1 MSAIRDRTWATSALA
16 ASMDFR
22 AVLSRAFS
30 PFSVAPA
37 VLTRVSLRSNSVRG
51 AALRARRAA
60 CAVELD
66 FGQLQLAVGLG
77 DRGVDLDGLS
87 LLLGDGRLG
96 SSQLRLEGDG
106 VHFCDDLAGTDH
118 VPLADEDRLDPARL
132 LRGHVHL
139 DRLDPPV
146 SRGDSRRQRRP
157 PGLPGLPGEDPAPG
171 QERQ

>member
-1 MSAIRDRTWATSALA
+1 MSLIRDRTWATSALA
-16 ASMDFR
+16 ASTDFR

-30 PFSVAPA
+30 PFSVAP
-37 VLTRVSLRSNSVRG
+37 RVFTQGLVEVEIG
-51 AALRARRAA
+51 AGSGLAGKEGA

-66 FGQLQLAVGLG
+66 LGHFQLAFGLG
-77 DRGVDLDGLS
+77 DRGVDLGGLR

-96 SSQLRLEGDG
+96 SRQLRLEGDG
-106 VHFCDDLAGTDH
+106 VHLRDDLAGMDH

-146 SRGDSRRQRRP
+146 ARSDPRRRP
-157 PGLPGLPGEDPAPG
+157 VSGLLGLPGEDAAPS